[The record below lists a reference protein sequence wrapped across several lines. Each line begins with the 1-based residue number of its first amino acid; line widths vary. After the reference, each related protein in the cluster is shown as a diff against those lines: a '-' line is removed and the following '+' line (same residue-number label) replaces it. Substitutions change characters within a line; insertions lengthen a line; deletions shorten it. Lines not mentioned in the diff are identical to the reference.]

1 MFPRFPDTPRTYVTV
16 ETTTQTPKPS
26 PCHAPGAAPGA
37 DYKLHRRFDRIG
49 RLVGDPTMELLQ
61 NSHVVVFGVGGV
73 GSYTAEAL
81 VRSGVGRLT
90 LVDFDLVCTTNTN
103 RQLHA
108 LQGTAGK
115 PKVEVMAERLQRINP
130 AALIEPIKSFYRA
143 ESSERLLG
151 LGDKTPDFVVD
162 AIDNMTA
169 KCHLIATCHDEGIP
183 LIVACGAAARLD
195 PTRIQIADL
204 NRTQMDPLARAVR
217 KILREK
223 YGFPSRALTGIPA
236 IYSDEPPIIPTD
248 LAYDVGEGFRCV
260 CPQGDNGLHSCE
272 DRNRIEGSAGFVTGA
287 FGLAAASAVVR
298 ALKGEP
304 LLPKPS

>member
-1 MFPRFPDTPRTYVTV
+1 MTI
-16 ETTTQTPKPS
+16 ENTTKEAAAS
-26 PCHAPGAAPGA
+26 PCHAPGAAPGSG
-37 DYKLHRRFDRIG
+37 YKLHRRFDRIG

-61 NSHVVVFGVGGV
+61 NSHVVIFGVGGV

-81 VRSGVGRLT
+81 VRSGVGHIT

-130 AALIEPIKSFYRA
+130 AALIEPVKSFYRA

-151 LGDKTPDFVVD
+151 LEGVRPDFVVD

-169 KCHLIATCHDEGIP
+169 KCHLIATCHAEGIP
-183 LIVACGAAARLD
+183 VIVACGAAARLD
-195 PTRIQIADL
+195 PTRIKIADL

-223 YGFPSRALTGIPA
+223 YDFPSKSLTGIPA
-236 IYSDEPPIIPTD
+236 IYSDETPIAPTD
-248 LAYDVGEGFRCV
+248 LTYDVGEGFRCV

-287 FGLAAASAVVR
+287 FGLVAASAVIR
-298 ALKGEP
+298 GLKGEA
-304 LLPKPS
+304 LLPVTT